1 MELLDELLP
10 LACEWAERQQEHIL
24 QNGISLTGSQL
35 EDARLVPV
43 SSPEKVRLLV
53 VDRIPWPENP
63 MLLSIG
69 QQAGF
74 FTDDTEGLAIGYGI
88 FIKSKTTSP
97 IPINNNRDEAAT
109 RSDRRLIVH
118 ELVHVSQYER
128 LGGISEF
135 LEQYVTEYLNDGY
148 YDGPLETE
156 ARETV
161 LRICGH

>member
-1 MELLDELLP
+1 MQAEYPMDLLDELLP
-10 LACEWAERQQEHIL
+10 LACEWAEQQQEHIL
-24 QNGISLTGSQL
+24 QDGVSLTESQL

-43 SSPEKVRLLV
+43 SSPEKVRLLK
-53 VDRIPWPENP
+53 VDQIPWPENP

-88 FIKSKTTSP
+88 FIKS
-97 IPINNNRDEAAT
+97 NRWQ
-109 RSDRRLIVH
+109 DRRLIVH

-135 LEQYVTEYLNDGY
+135 LERYVTEYLNDGY

-161 LRICGH
+161 VRICGH